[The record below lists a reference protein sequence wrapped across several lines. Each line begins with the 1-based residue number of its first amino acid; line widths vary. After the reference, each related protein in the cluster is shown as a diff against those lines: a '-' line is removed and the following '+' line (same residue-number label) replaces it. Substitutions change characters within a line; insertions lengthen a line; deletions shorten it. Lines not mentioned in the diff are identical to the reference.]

1 MTKKQKIWLAVFG
14 AMFLVPEILW
24 GGVRSLIT
32 KVFFQSSY
40 SSIFSLSVFSD
51 INSNFIAS
59 LISMIQFIGIL
70 IFVLVFIKLKINL
83 FIKLILITI
92 LFFLIFF
99 SFIFA
104 WMGVYYLKNSP
115 NF

>member
-1 MTKKQKIWLAVFG
+1 MTKKQKIWLAVFS

-40 SSIFSLSVFSD
+40 SNFFSLSVFSD
-51 INSNFIAS
+51 VSNNLIAS
-59 LISMIQFIGIL
+59 LISVVQFIGIL

-83 FIKLILITI
+83 LL
-92 LFFLIFF
+92 
-99 SFIFA
+99 
-104 WMGVYYLKNSP
+104 N
-115 NF
+115 

>member
-40 SSIFSLSVFSD
+40 SNFFSLSVFSD
-51 INSNFIAS
+51 VSNNLIAS
-59 LISMIQFIGIL
+59 LISVVQFIGIL

-83 FIKLILITI
+83 LL
-92 LFFLIFF
+92 
-99 SFIFA
+99 
-104 WMGVYYLKNSP
+104 N
-115 NF
+115 